1 MAKTL
6 VKLIAYIEVDHEN
19 GLDPRT
25 VNQVVRE
32 ELGEDFKT
40 VLSRVGFKTSFANS
54 VSKRLGCDC
63 GFRLISE
70 PQLLRGLTEPS

>member
-6 VKLIAYIEVDHEN
+6 VKLISYVEVDHAN

-32 ELGEDFKT
+32 ELGDDFKA
-40 VLSRVGFKTSFANS
+40 VLSRVGFKSSFTLS

-63 GFRLISE
+63 SFKLISE
-70 PQLLRGLTEPS
+70 PALLKGLTDS

>member
-6 VKLIAYIEVDHEN
+6 VKLIAYVEVDHAK

-32 ELGEDFKT
+32 ELGDDFKSI
-40 VLSRVGFKTSFANS
+40 LSRVGFKNSFTSS
-54 VSKRLGCDC
+54 VSKRLNCDC
-63 GFRLISE
+63 SFRLISE
-70 PQLLRGLTEPS
+70 PALLKNLTSD

>member
-6 VKLIAYIEVDHEN
+6 VKLISYIEVDHAN

-32 ELGEDFKT
+32 ELGDDFKA
-40 VLSRVGFKTSFANS
+40 VLSRVGFKTSFSNS
-54 VSKRLGCDC
+54 VSKRLNCDC
-63 GFRLISE
+63 SFKLISE
-70 PQLLRGLTEPS
+70 PALLKGLTDS

>member
-6 VKLIAYIEVDHEN
+6 VKLISYIEVDHAN
-19 GLDPRT
+19 GMDPRV

-32 ELGEDFKT
+32 ELGDDFKT
-40 VLSRVGFKTSFANS
+40 ILSRVGIKTSFANS

-63 GFRLISE
+63 SFKLISE
-70 PQLLRGLTEPS
+70 PALLKGLTD

>member
-6 VKLIAYIEVDHEN
+6 VKLISYVEVDHAN

-32 ELGEDFKT
+32 ELGDDFKA
-40 VLSRVGFKTSFANS
+40 VLSRVGFKTSFALS

-63 GFRLISE
+63 SFRLISE
-70 PQLLRGLTEPS
+70 PALLKGLTDS